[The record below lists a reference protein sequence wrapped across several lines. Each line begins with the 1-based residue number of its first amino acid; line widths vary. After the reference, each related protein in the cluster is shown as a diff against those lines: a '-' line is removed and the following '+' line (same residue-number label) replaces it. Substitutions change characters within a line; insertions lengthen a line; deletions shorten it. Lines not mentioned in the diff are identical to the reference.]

1 MRLTVHLAEAKKEK
15 VEVKSKQD
23 PKSTVMKTILMN
35 TLSFS
40 DVQPGDVDRIL
51 NEIEAEGHGI
61 PVKHYLSGEK
71 LLGRATCKKK
81 K

>member
-1 MRLTVHLAEAKKEK
+1 MRLTVHVAEAKKEK

-23 PKSTVMKTILMN
+23 PKTTVMKTILRN
-35 TLSFS
+35 TFSFS
-40 DVQPGDVDRIL
+40 DIQPRDVDRIL
-51 NEIEAEGHGI
+51 KEIEADGHGI

-71 LLGRATCKKK
+71 PVGRASCKKK